1 MPSNCFWQYF
11 FLGRESAT
19 GIPSVTSAERHATT
33 PRRQFTSVN
42 TLNRILPRI
51 LYFLE
56 SLSLP
61 TIWTSPARMD
71 APSSSI
77 QGDEFLQQMLS
88 EFPLAL
94 AIISI
99 PALLLYFTIYTL
111 VKDRYALSVFLS
123 VPTLALFWL
132 SPYAA
137 SIHCGA
143 ARALLNFASTINIY
157 TYNILGA
164 EVMLILGF
172 QLVLGR

>member
-1 MPSNCFWQYF
+1 
-11 FLGRESAT
+11 
-19 GIPSVTSAERHATT
+19 
-33 PRRQFTSVN
+33 
-42 TLNRILPRI
+42 
-51 LYFLE
+51 
-56 SLSLP
+56 
-61 TIWTSPARMD
+61 MD
-71 APSSSI
+71 APSSI
-77 QGDEFLQQMLS
+77 QGDEFLQQVLS

-99 PALLLYFTIYTL
+99 PGLLLYFTIYAF

-123 VPTLALFWL
+123 ILTLALFWL

-143 ARALLNFASTINIY
+143 ARALLNFASIINIY

-164 EVMLILGF
+164 ELMLILGF

>member
-1 MPSNCFWQYF
+1 
-11 FLGRESAT
+11 
-19 GIPSVTSAERHATT
+19 
-33 PRRQFTSVN
+33 
-42 TLNRILPRI
+42 
-51 LYFLE
+51 
-56 SLSLP
+56 
-61 TIWTSPARMD
+61 MD
-71 APSSSI
+71 APSASI
-77 QGDEFLQQMLS
+77 QRDEFLQQMLS

-94 AIISI
+94 AIISM
-99 PALLLYFTIYTL
+99 PALLLYFTIYTF
-111 VKDRYALSVFLS
+111 VKDCYALSVFLS

-157 TYNILGA
+157 TYSILGA